1 MNSFKDTKETKNLIA
16 KKSEL
21 NFVMMI
27 GISGAGKTFVANQI
41 KKELNDNT
49 IKNNWWQNI
58 KQKINKEK
66 TIDEHK
72 CILLSSDD
80 IRLKE
85 QITTYDWENN
95 KKVFNIMNALT
106 IKSLKNN
113 ISVVY
118 DATNL
123 TIKGRHSILKMI
135 EDNNIKCTKIAYIMP
150 TNIFFAKSQNK
161 KRPRTVPEEVI
172 ERQYKSFQFPVEEE
186 CFDEI
191 EIHNFQLM
199 KTLMTKDRI
208 NLTKNNKETQCFYN
222 NINSYFNLIKDF
234 NQNNK
239 HHDYLLGEHSV
250 LTAIEIKNKI
260 IRREINIDKSFHNS
274 LILAGYL
281 HDYGKPFDF
290 LMDNYGEY
298 HYPSHANIGAYKL
311 LSLCPFIW
319 SYLSWETFL
328 NFLRL
333 VNYHMDVFQWNN
345 MSDKTLYNRKKRY
358 GDKIFKGL
366 KFLHEADINNS
377 KKNKE
382 K

>member
-123 TIKGRHSILKMI
+123 TIKGRRSILKMI
-135 EDNNIKCTKIAYIMP
+135 E
-150 TNIFFAKSQNK
+150 
-161 KRPRTVPEEVI
+161 V
-172 ERQYKSFQFPVEEE
+172 
-186 CFDEI
+186 
-191 EIHNFQLM
+191 
-199 KTLMTKDRI
+199 
-208 NLTKNNKETQCFYN
+208 
-222 NINSYFNLIKDF
+222 
-234 NQNNK
+234 
-239 HHDYLLGEHSV
+239 
-250 LTAIEIKNKI
+250 
-260 IRREINIDKSFHNS
+260 
-274 LILAGYL
+274 
-281 HDYGKPFDF
+281 
-290 LMDNYGEY
+290 
-298 HYPSHANIGAYKL
+298 
-311 LSLCPFIW
+311 
-319 SYLSWETFL
+319 
-328 NFLRL
+328 
-333 VNYHMDVFQWNN
+333 
-345 MSDKTLYNRKKRY
+345 
-358 GDKIFKGL
+358 
-366 KFLHEADINNS
+366 
-377 KKNKE
+377 
-382 K
+382 